1 MKPRVATDA
10 FGAFC
15 AYPPFEKLPKRRG
28 PLDGLTFAVKDTID
42 VADVPTGAGSP
53 EWLATHGVPYR
64 SASIVTMLLD
74 AGARLVAK
82 THTDEL
88 AYSLS
93 GDNIHYGMPVNPAAP
108 DRMPGGSSSGSA
120 VAAAARLVDFAVGSD
135 TGGSIRLPASFCGVY
150 GIRTSHGRV
159 PLDGVVP
166 LAPSFDTV
174 GWLAASPALFEAV
187 GEAMFPD
194 DAVFASRRRLIVA
207 ADAFGLAGDAVGEAL
222 SQAIARVSQGFS
234 DVRHVVVAPDGLAV
248 WREAFRTLQAREAWA
263 AHGAWITA
271 TRPRLGPGIA
281 ERFQYAATVTAGAA
295 AAAEQRR
302 AEVRRRMDH
311 LLADG
316 SVLVLPSAPGP
327 APRRTAPLDEVERFR
342 AVALSVLSIAGLAG
356 LPQVSLPIASLS
368 GAPLGLSLV
377 GRRGSDR
384 SLLRLGTDIA
394 AGQAL

>member
-1 MKPRVATDA
+1 MKPGVATDA

-64 SASIVTMLLD
+64 SASVVTMLLD

-82 THTDEL
+82 TRTDEL

-93 GDNIHYGMPVNPAAP
+93 GDNIHYGMPINPAAP

-120 VAAAARLVDFAVGSD
+120 VAVAARLVDFAVGSD

-150 GIRTSHGRV
+150 GIRTSHGRI

-166 LAPSFDTV
+166 LAPGFDTV

-194 DAVFASRRRLIVA
+194 DAVFGSRRRLIVA
-207 ADAFGLAGDAVGEAL
+207 ADAFELAGDAVGEAL
-222 SQAIARVSQGFS
+222 AQAVARISHGFT

-271 TRPRLGPGIA
+271 TRPRFGPGIA
-281 ERFQYAATVTAGAA
+281 ERFHYAATVTAGAA
-295 AAAEQRR
+295 AAAELRR

-327 APRRTAPLDEVERFR
+327 APLRNAPHDAVERFR
-342 AVALSVLSIAGLAG
+342 AVALSILSIAGLAG
-356 LPQVSLPIASLS
+356 LPQVSLPIASLG

-377 GRRGSDR
+377 ARRGSDR

-394 AGQAL
+394 AAPPL

>member
-1 MKPRVATDA
+1 MKTRAMADA
-10 FGAFC
+10 YGAFC
-15 AYPPFEKLPKRRG
+15 AYPPFEKLPKRKG
-28 PLDGLTFAVKDTID
+28 PLDGLTFAVKDTLD

-64 SASIVTMLLD
+64 STSIVTTLLD

-82 THTDEL
+82 TRTDEL

-93 GDNIHYGMPVNPAAP
+93 GDNIHYGMPINPAVP

-120 VAAAARLVDFAVGSD
+120 AAAAARLVDFTVGSD
-135 TGGSIRLPASFCGVY
+135 TGGSIRLPASFCGIY
-150 GIRTSHGRV
+150 GIRTSHGRI

-174 GWLAASPALFEAV
+174 GWFAATPTLFEAV

-194 DAVFASRRRLIVA
+194 DAVFAARRRLIVA
-207 ADAFGLAGDAVGEAL
+207 ADAFDIAGDAVGEAL
-222 SQAIARVSQGFS
+222 AQAVASVSQGFT

-248 WREAFRTLQAREAWA
+248 WREAFRTIQAREAWA

-271 TRPRLGPGIA
+271 TRPRLGPGVA

-316 SVLVLPSAPGP
+316 SVLVLPSASGP
-327 APRRTAPLDEVERFR
+327 APLRNAPSAEVERVR
-342 AVALSVLSIAGLAG
+342 AASLALLCIAGLAG
-356 LPQVSLPIASLS
+356 LPQVSLPLATLN

-384 SLLRLGTDIA
+384 SLLRLAADIA
-394 AGQAL
+394 VAHAP